1 MNLKRRPDLVCLS
14 HLRWSFVFQRP
25 QHLLSRCARGRRVFF
40 LEEPMF
46 DGGPPRLGVH
56 RVDHHGVHVLTPHLP
71 VDAGEAEGH
80 VMQRALVDGMFE
92 RYGITD
98 HLLWYYT
105 PMALPFT
112 RHLTPGAIVYDCMD
126 ELSAFAG
133 APPALGERTDEL
145 LRRADL
151 VFTGGQS
158 LHEAK
163 RALHPSVHLFPSS
176 VDVAHFGRA
185 RGDLAEPE
193 DQAPIPRPRIGFFG
207 VIDERL
213 DIDLIGAVAKLRPS
227 LQIVLVGPV
236 TKIDP
241 AVLPRAGNIHYL
253 GQKSYEELPSYLA
266 GWDVAIM
273 PFARNESTRFISPTK
288 TPEYLAGGKP
298 VVSTSIRDVVRPYA
312 ELGLAR
318 IADDPVDFVA
328 AIDACLAEARGGV
341 SARVDAFLAQSSWD
355 TTWARMEK
363 LVDSAMEGRRSPAEE
378 SIDV

>member
-1 MNLKRRPDLVCLS
+1 MSLKRRPDLICLS

-25 QHLLSRCARGRRVFF
+25 QHLLSRCAQGRRVFF
-40 LEEPMF
+40 LEEPLF
-46 DGGPPRLGVH
+46 DGGPPRLEAAPAN
-56 RVDHHGVHVLTPHLP
+56 HHGVRVLTPHLP
-71 VDAGEAEGH
+71 RGTSEVERH
-80 VMQRALVDGMFE
+80 TMQRALLDGMVDQH
-92 RYGITD
+92 GITD
-98 HLLWYYT
+98 PVLWYYT

-112 RHLTPGAIVYDCMD
+112 RHLTPAAIVYDCMD

-133 APPALGERTDEL
+133 APAELQERTEEL
-145 LRRADL
+145 LRRADV

-163 RALHPSVHLFPSS
+163 RTLHPNVLLFPSS

-185 RGDLAEPE
+185 RGDLADPD
-193 DQAPIPRPRIGFFG
+193 DQAAIPRPRIGFFG

-213 DIDLIGAVAKLRPS
+213 DIDLIRAVAALRPS

-236 TKIDP
+236 VKIDP
-241 AVLPRAGNIHYL
+241 ALLPRAGNIHYL

-266 GWDVAIM
+266 GWDVAIL
-273 PFARNESTRFISPTK
+273 PFARNASTRFISPTK

-318 IADDPVDFVA
+318 IADDPAEFAA
-328 AIDACLAEARGGV
+328 AIDACLAEPRGAVIAR
-341 SARVDAFLAQSSWD
+341 ADAFLARSSWD
-355 TTWARMEK
+355 TTWARMDK
-363 LVDSAMEGRRSPAEE
+363 LLDLAVEGRRVAARQSV
-378 SIDV
+378 DV